1 MIVAAEKPDAPPA
14 AITVEVDERWMGE
27 WIAYGFVEMGVS
39 LANHADF
46 EQYCTTHPRPKE
58 Q

>member
-1 MIVAAEKPDAPPA
+1 MAKEKPDAPPA
-14 AITVEVDERWMGE
+14 AITVEVCEYWLRE
-27 WIAYGFVEMGVS
+27 WIAFGFVEIDAS
-39 LANHADF
+39 LARHAAF